1 MRRAAVPAYPRFA
14 SRALIAVGALL
25 AGAAIAAAAGA
36 AEAPGEESL
45 QLKEGPGREMLSQRC
60 AICHSLDYIPSN
72 APALDRAGWQKTIQK
87 MRDRFG
93 APVTDDEARQILE
106 YLAANYSGKP

>member
-1 MRRAAVPAYPRFA
+1 MKRAAAPAYATFA
-14 SRALIAVGALL
+14 SRALIAAGALL
-25 AGAAIAAAAGA
+25 VAAALAGAAGA

-72 APALDRAGWQKTIQK
+72 APAMDRPGWQKTIQK

-93 APVTDDEARQILE
+93 APVNDDEARKILE
-106 YLAANYSGKP
+106 YLAANYSGKS